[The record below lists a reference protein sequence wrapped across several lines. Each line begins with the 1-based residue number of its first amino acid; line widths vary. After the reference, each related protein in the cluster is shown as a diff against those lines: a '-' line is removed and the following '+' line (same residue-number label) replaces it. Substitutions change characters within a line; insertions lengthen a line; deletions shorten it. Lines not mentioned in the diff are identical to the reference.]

1 MYPFVYRLNAAGW
14 AHLLVYGL
22 LLPLMVVRG
31 SRNVVGAPDAP
42 LPNRLRYFQGTTIE
56 PLMLVAGSLAVAR
69 AERMQLFPSA
79 FPPWYGIVAGIVAYA
94 IAVIFMRPRWRR
106 AVQRNTRVAH
116 LFMPSNAT
124 ELGWWLVVSVL
135 AGTGEEITWR
145 AVQTGLLAAATGN
158 YPTAVVLSA
167 LSFGAAHA
175 VQGWRSSA
183 VIVGVRARFP
193 DAGLADRLTLRRDGG
208 AHRVRHH
215 GGDFVRA
222 AGASARIRA
231 GGDGRDCLNL

>member
-1 MYPFVYRLNAAGW
+1 MLQ
-14 AHLLVYGL
+14 LLCIGHRCRDRC
-22 LLPLMVVRG
+22 VRD
-31 SRNVVGAPDAP
+31 RRDLHA
-42 LPNRLRYFQGTTIE
+42 T
-56 PLMLVAGSLAVAR
+56 SLA
-69 AERMQLFPSA
+69 P
-79 FPPWYGIVAGIVAYA
+79 
-94 IAVIFMRPRWRR
+94 
-106 AVQRNTRVAH
+106 VQHNTRVAH

-183 VIVGVRARFP
+183 VIVVFALGFQTLVWLTGSLYIAMAVHIVYDITAGISYGRLARQLGYAP
-193 DAGLADRLTLRRDGG
+193 AGM
-208 AHRVRHH
+208 
-215 GGDFVRA
+215 A
-222 AGASARIRA
+222 ATA
-231 GGDGRDCLNL
+231 

>member
-1 MYPFVYRLNAAGW
+1 MLQ
-14 AHLLVYGL
+14 LLCIGHRCRDRC
-22 LLPLMVVRG
+22 VRD
-31 SRNVVGAPDAP
+31 RRDLHA
-42 LPNRLRYFQGTTIE
+42 T
-56 PLMLVAGSLAVAR
+56 SLA
-69 AERMQLFPSA
+69 P
-79 FPPWYGIVAGIVAYA
+79 
-94 IAVIFMRPRWRR
+94 
-106 AVQRNTRVAH
+106 VQHNTRVAH

-183 VIVGVRARFP
+183 VIVVFALGFQTLVWLTGSLYVAMAVHIVYDITAGISYGRLARQLGYAP
-193 DAGLADRLTLRRDGG
+193 AGM
-208 AHRVRHH
+208 
-215 GGDFVRA
+215 A
-222 AGASARIRA
+222 ATA
-231 GGDGRDCLNL
+231 